1 MSQQTN
7 SRMGEFKIRLQPL
20 DVTSEEDTDSPYV
33 FELNLDRRHDRWE
46 STASDLSVNSNIR
59 LEKLICVSSEVAL
72 SHHVTTVSMLMK
84 QLGVEEQYKVL
95 KLTPEQVSIFK
106 FLNVEIRSEFSLSK
120 ATIHLA
126 YTLFLQYSFIKRCDS
141 KELAM
146 ASLFLASKYTETPFY
161 MRNQMKDNFEEFID
175 EKIISLEL
183 DIWLTLKWNLMQTT
197 LYEAW
202 YSLLNSNSQF
212 EKWLNFA
219 ENCILS
225 QATFVI
231 PLKFT
236 KFIPREV
243 LGSVK
248 LSQEFILSLQDR
260 QSIQMI
266 NKKRLRKSK
275 KKKTQS
281 RKGSSTVL
289 KTLALSTKGDISSRL
304 TIISEGLS
312 SILKGYE
319 VSDSDFT
326 KTNSS
331 VNPKSWWVDPTDLEN
346 ICPKS
351 ESWAL
356 NSSFSQT
363 SDKENRAA
371 GQVAQEIPISFALMT
386 QRCQQLSVPQNQN
399 RIGSSQ
405 LVSPETVFWV
415 EPTRQL
421 KI

>member
-1 MSQQTN
+1 
-7 SRMGEFKIRLQPL
+7 
-20 DVTSEEDTDSPYV
+20 
-33 FELNLDRRHDRWE
+33 
-46 STASDLSVNSNIR
+46 
-59 LEKLICVSSEVAL
+59 
-72 SHHVTTVSMLMK
+72 
-84 QLGVEEQYKVL
+84 
-95 KLTPEQVSIFK
+95 
-106 FLNVEIRSEFSLSK
+106 
-120 ATIHLA
+120 
-126 YTLFLQYSFIKRCDS
+126 
-141 KELAM
+141 
-146 ASLFLASKYTETPFY
+146 

-225 QATFVI
+225 RATFVI